1 MMTTNKKTSRV
12 VGMEAFQQAFVE
24 TEIKMRRI
32 LRDRI
37 LDKAK
42 AEPSNEIRLGLKIAA
57 DLVMTAEVK

>member
-1 MMTTNKKTSRV
+1 MSNKKTAKV

-32 LRDRI
+32 LRERI

-42 AEPSNEIRLGLKIAA
+42 EEPSNEIRLGLKIAA
-57 DLVMTAEVK
+57 DLVMTAEIK

>member
-1 MMTTNKKTSRV
+1 MSSKKTEKV
-12 VGMEAFQQAFVE
+12 IGMEAFQQAFVE

-32 LRDRI
+32 LRNRI